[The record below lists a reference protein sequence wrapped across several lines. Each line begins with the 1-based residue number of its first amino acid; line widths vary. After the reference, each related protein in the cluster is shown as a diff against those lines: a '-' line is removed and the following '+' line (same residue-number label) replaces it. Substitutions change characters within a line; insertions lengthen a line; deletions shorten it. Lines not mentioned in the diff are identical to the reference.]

1 MAKRELTSH
10 RVNECNESINVLVM
24 DDPGCG
30 GASHHYRIEPITSP
44 GDHPEGAINP
54 CDIRFQNGPIAE
66 VGVNGV
72 THEALLAVLIDRLSG
87 FQDGPYACE
96 EGKAALYH
104 VREAQQWLHQR
115 TKKRLE
121 RSDEEVRQVTRQ
133 HSHN

>member
-30 GASHHYRIEPITSP
+30 GACHHYRIEPITSP

-72 THEALLAVLIDRLSG
+72 TQEALLAVLIDRLSG

-96 EGKAALYH
+96 ENRQALFCIH
-104 VREAQQWLHQR
+104 SAKEWLHRR
-115 TKKRLE
+115 TKDRLE
-121 RSDEEVRQVTRQ
+121 RGVEGTHQV
-133 HSHN
+133 

>member
-30 GASHHYRIEPITSP
+30 GACHHYRIEPITSP

-72 THEALLAVLIDRLSG
+72 TQEALLAVLIDRLSG

-96 EGKAALYH
+96 ENKAALYH

-121 RSDEEVRQVTRQ
+121 RGVEGTHQI
-133 HSHN
+133 